1 MRACANSWNSLWAWS
16 SCTRLFWEPDQRY
29 KFSNIPFFCLL
40 LNHMHVRLGS
50 QGHLA
55 YRVIIKTGICGSIQQ
70 TGHHLCSEKA
80 ARSHWINITLIAFC
94 NKPIIFVTL
103 YLLLLL
109 LSLLF
114 SFHQRRGFPLHTPS
128 FFLKTVL
135 LHCQQQHHGSSRS
148 FSHRRGARCCRWW
161 IRLCIPLQAPSRCC
175 FLQRHRQRHGA
186 FKSRQHWQTTSME
199 TASSRRPRI
208 QARNR
213 HGRGVWFVFFVA
225 KALEIYWSR

>member
-80 ARSHWINITLIAFC
+80 ARSHWINITLYCILYQANHIRDFVLAAAAFAAFFISP
-94 NKPIIFVTL
+94 KKRFPFTHSVIFFENRLVAL
-103 YLLLLL
+103 PAAAASWFLPKLLTQTRSQV
-109 LSLLF
+109 LS
-114 SFHQRRGFPLHTPS
+114 
-128 FFLKTVL
+128 
-135 LHCQQQHHGSSRS
+135 
-148 FSHRRGARCCRWW
+148 
-161 IRLCIPLQAPSRCC
+161 
-175 FLQRHRQRHGA
+175 
-186 FKSRQHWQTTSME
+186 MM
-199 TASSRRPRI
+199 
-208 QARNR
+208 N
-213 HGRGVWFVFFVA
+213 
-225 KALEIYWSR
+225 